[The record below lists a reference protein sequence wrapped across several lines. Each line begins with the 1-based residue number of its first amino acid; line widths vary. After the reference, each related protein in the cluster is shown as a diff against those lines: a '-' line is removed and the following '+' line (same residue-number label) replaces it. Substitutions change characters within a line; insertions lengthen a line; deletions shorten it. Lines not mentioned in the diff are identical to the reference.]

1 MRLFL
6 VVTLAFI
13 VCSFS
18 AVAQDLLKVNGDKKI
33 YVEERIE
40 VENITKSDLF
50 ELVQYWFEET
60 LEDER
65 DTIRIVDPESSIVSG
80 VIAME
85 YPLRNIDEPFLNY
98 IKVTVYEDYAL
109 VQIDDIKTFY
119 TLTPLEQ
126 YMLRTDGKFRDPD
139 LAYEVE
145 GQLIAL
151 IDGISRYIEQNK
163 I

>member
-1 MRLFL
+1 MRTA
-6 VVTLAFI
+6 VCVTLALLLI
-13 VCSFS
+13 SNSSIC
-18 AVAQDLLKVNGDKKI
+18 QDLLMVNDDKEI
-33 YVEERIE
+33 YIEERIE
-40 VENITKSDLF
+40 IENISKSELF

-60 LEDER
+60 LVDEK
-65 DTIRIVDPESSIVSG
+65 DTVLIVDAEASIVSG
-80 VIAME
+80 VVSLE

-98 IKVTVYEDYAL
+98 IKVTIYENYAL
-109 VQIDDIKTFY
+109 VQIEDIKTFY

-151 IDGISRYIEQNK
+151 IDGIERYIEQNK